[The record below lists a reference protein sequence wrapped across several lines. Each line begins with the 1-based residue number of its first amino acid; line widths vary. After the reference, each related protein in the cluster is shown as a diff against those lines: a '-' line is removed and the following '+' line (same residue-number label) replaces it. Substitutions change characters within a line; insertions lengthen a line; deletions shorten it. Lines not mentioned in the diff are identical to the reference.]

1 MFREIS
7 LEVDNSR
14 QLPCPGSLI
23 LLPAPLPPLPLALRG
38 QWLLLP
44 TRLVSAKDSIT
55 PLIG

>member
-38 QWLLLP
+38 QWLLL
-44 TRLVSAKDSIT
+44 RL
-55 PLIG
+55 PG